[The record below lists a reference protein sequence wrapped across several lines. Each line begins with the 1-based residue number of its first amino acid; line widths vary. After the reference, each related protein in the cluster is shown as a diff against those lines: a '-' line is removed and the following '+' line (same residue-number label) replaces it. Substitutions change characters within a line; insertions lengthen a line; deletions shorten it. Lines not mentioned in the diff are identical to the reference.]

1 MSEKFKAD
9 MRERGSDIGVLVT
22 EVMPKDL
29 NRLGLIDGVWVCTF
43 EEFKALSF
51 VLREKI
57 VALNHAKKAGENKS
71 DKMSLLYGYLTS
83 NEFKMQIEAIVEG
96 FTQMQ
101 TDLES
106 EKRAMARIWKQ
117 REKQIA

>member
-1 MSEKFKAD
+1 
-9 MRERGSDIGVLVT
+9 MRERGADIGVLVT
-22 EVMPKDL
+22 SAMPKELD
-29 NRLGLIDGVWVCTF
+29 RMGLMDGIWVCTF

-57 VALNHAKKAGENKS
+57 IALHRVKKSGENKT
-71 DKMSLLYGYLTS
+71 DKMSLLYSYLTS

-101 TDLES
+101 ADLEY
-106 EKRAMARIWKQ
+106 EKRAMARI
-117 REKQIA
+117 